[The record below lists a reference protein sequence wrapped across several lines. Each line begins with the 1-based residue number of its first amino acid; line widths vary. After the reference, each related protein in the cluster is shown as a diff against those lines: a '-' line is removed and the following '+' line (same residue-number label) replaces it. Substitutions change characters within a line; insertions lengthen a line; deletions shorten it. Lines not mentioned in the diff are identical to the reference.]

1 LLTLATPIRAW
12 AQRFAFLLLVGAAF
26 ALMLVGKADTVFVE
40 RARTAITDAVTPVL
54 DVVSRPIAS
63 VANVLREGQELAA
76 LRAQNAALRQEN
88 ARLQHWQTVAR
99 RLQAE
104 NAALSQLLN
113 VAPEPSTSYATGR
126 VIADSG
132 GAFVRS
138 VLINAGAGQ
147 GVQKG
152 QAALAGEGLAGRV
165 AEVGQRSARILLL
178 TDINSRIPV
187 TIADSRYRGI
197 LAGDNTA
204 RPHLRYLPEEARPQP
219 GDRIVTSGHG
229 GVFPPGLPVGRVVE
243 AGESGIRVAPF
254 ADWNRM
260 EFLRVVDYRMPGI
273 LMTDGAKAPKPPGT
287 PRQTQDSLPQL
298 PSGAGE
304 GGALTE
310 RAFQAQ
316 APDQAPAG
324 SQAPAE

>member
-1 LLTLATPIRAW
+1 MATPIRAW

-26 ALMLVGKADTVFVE
+26 ALMLLGKADTVFVE
-40 RARTAITDAVTPVL
+40 RARTAITDTVTPVL

-63 VANVLREGQELAA
+63 VAEVLREGQELAA

-104 NAALSQLLN
+104 NTALSQLLN

-126 VIADSG
+126 VVADTG

-138 VLINAGAGQ
+138 VLINAGRTM

-152 QAALAGEGLAGRV
+152 QAALAGDGLAGRV
-165 AEVGQRSARILLL
+165 AEVGQHSARVLLL

-187 TIADSRYRGI
+187 VIADSRYRGI
-197 LAGDNTA
+197 LAGDNTS
-204 RPHLRYLPEEARPQP
+204 RPQLRYLPEEARPKP
-219 GDRIVTSGHG
+219 GERIVTSGHG
-229 GVFPPGLPVGRVVE
+229 GVFPPGLPVGRVATAEEGNVRI
-243 AGESGIRVAPF
+243 SPF

-260 EFLRVVDYRMPGI
+260 EFLRVADYRMPGI
-273 LMTDGAKAPKPPGT
+273 LMTDGATAPKPPGT
-287 PRQTQDSLPQL
+287 PRPGMDRLPEL
-298 PSGAGE
+298 PSASGE
-304 GGALTE
+304 GGALAE
-310 RAFQAQ
+310 RALEAE
-316 APDQAPAG
+316 APR
-324 SQAPAE
+324 E

>member
-1 LLTLATPIRAW
+1 VRRPGGTLLTLATPIRAW

-26 ALMLVGKADTVFVE
+26 TLMLIGKADTVFVE
-40 RARTAITDAVTPVL
+40 RARTAITDTVTPVL

-76 LRAQNAALRQEN
+76 LRAQNTALRQEN

-99 RLQAE
+99 RLRAE
-104 NAALSQLLN
+104 NAALTDLLN
-113 VAPEPSTSYATGR
+113 MAPEPSTNYTTGR
-126 VIADSG
+126 VVADGG

-138 VLINAGAGQ
+138 VLINAGSADGIA
-147 GVQKG
+147 KG
-152 QAALAGEGLAGRV
+152 QAALAGDGLAGRV
-165 AEVGQRSARILLL
+165 AEVGRRSARVLLL

-204 RPHLRYLPEEARPQP
+204 HPRLRYLPEEARPEQ

-229 GVFPPGLPVGRVVE
+229 GVFPPGLPVGRVAE
-243 AGESGIRVAPF
+243 AGEGNVRVAPF

-273 LMTDGAKAPKPPGT
+273 LMTDAAKAPQPPGT
-287 PRQTQDSLPQL
+287 PRPNRDRLPQL
-298 PSGAGE
+298 PDEAGE

-310 RAFQAQ
+310 RQFQARV
-316 APDQAPAG
+316 PG
-324 SQAPAE
+324 E